1 MKYVKQLFVVVLMTA
16 VLSLTPLGGTN
27 TFGQRND
34 NRPPKEQPKVK
45 ENPKPPPRSNNNQ
58 GNNNKHGRS

>member
-1 MKYVKQLFVVVLMTA
+1 MKYVKQLFVVVLMMA
-16 VLSLTPLGGTN
+16 VLSLTPLGRIN
-27 TFGQRND
+27 ALGQRND
-34 NRPPKEQPKVK
+34 NRPPKDQPKVK